1 MAQHKLEITDI
12 EEEFELIAI
21 HSQLEDYKLAFYLNN
36 VLLLKLCRSAEGIL
50 QKVGKN
56 EFAFSRYQYED
67 EQLQQYW
74 SLSENKKAII
84 NSSVSGGLFA
94 GLQVEQTKWFYL
106 IPELKKADYVL
117 KIEGSLLEDELEK
130 LVREII
136 KINNVQTAYAVPV
149 TEIKSKNNLIF

>member
-21 HSQLEDYKLAFYLNN
+21 HTQLEDYKLAFYLNN
-36 VLLLKLCRSAEGIL
+36 VLLLKLYKSPEGIS
-50 QKVGKN
+50 QKVGRN
-56 EFAFSRYQYED
+56 EFFFSRFHYED

-74 SLSENKKAII
+74 SLSENKKTIV
-84 NSSVSGGLFA
+84 NTSVSAGLFA
-94 GLQVEQTKWFYL
+94 GLQVEHSKMYYL
-106 IPELKKADYVL
+106 IPELKKADFVL
-117 KIEGSLLEDELEK
+117 KIEGCLLEEGLEQ

>member
-1 MAQHKLEITDI
+1 MVQHKLEITDI

-21 HSQLEDYKLAFYLNN
+21 HTQLEDYKLAFCLNN
-36 VLLLKLCRSAEGIL
+36 ALLLKLYRSTEGIL

-56 EFAFSRYQYED
+56 EFSFSKFHYED

-74 SLSENKKAII
+74 SLSENKKII
-84 NSSVSGGLFA
+84 VNTSVSAGLFA
-94 GLQVEQTKWFYL
+94 GLSVEQSKVYYL
-106 IPELKKADYVL
+106 IPELKRADFVL
-117 KIEGSLLEDELEK
+117 KIEGCLLEEELEQMVK
-130 LVREII
+130 EII

>member
-21 HSQLEDYKLAFYLNN
+21 HTQLEDYKLAFYLNN
-36 VLLLKLCRSAEGIL
+36 VLLLKLYKSPEGIL

-56 EFAFSRYQYED
+56 EFSFSKFHYED

-74 SLSENKKAII
+74 SLSENKK
-84 NSSVSGGLFA
+84 NLVNNTMSGGLFS
-94 GLQVEQTKWFYL
+94 GLQVEHSKVYYL
-106 IPELKKADYVL
+106 IPELKKADFVL
-117 KIEGSLLEDELEK
+117 KIEGCLLEEELGQ